1 MSTIKAITIGGV
13 GAQPSLDDVVKVAL
27 KTPVA
32 LDAAGSERIKK
43 ESPAPKA
50 FQPETLSEDAAAP
63 PKLFEALEDVKS
75 RAIVMARLLSIMS
88 GKTTVRLQVVEFL
101 ANLLNKDIVPMLPL
115 RANANPSTLTV
126 LARACHGVGIGPD
139 GEKFSSTL
147 TEAGITAPGLSA
159 TEHRV
164 LEEGASVLAGLSAL
178 TVEAGKKL
186 HALSVALTALS
197 SEVVGLQTKSFD
209 QDFLEAQGYTHA
221 TAAGSEIRALLEGS
235 KRINTSKADSA
246 ELTHFYGAPQTLGAL
261 GAALASAYSATRA
274 EIQSTAV
281 APAKG
286 IPAAAASPPELVATL
301 DALARA
307 LAAAAAASLA
317 RTTLVLQ
324 TPLTTSDG
332 AVVEPQEVL
341 RGQVA
346 ACQTSLTTQVLPM
359 VASAAASAV
368 LGLTAGGG
376 ASSGLSTAMAAD
388 AALGVLERAL
398 SLEALAAVTVLRAA
412 EGAGAVAVA
421 AVSEEAAVAAAAAAE
436 GKAKNKGKDRKAAA
450 AAAAFALGKGTTI
463 LRQVV
468 EKAAATN
475 PSVGANGMLAVT
487 SNQPLAATAAAVA
500 VASLIPLVNP
510 LSTAGDLGKLL
521 SELRAVVEANQAR
534 RKPKIP
540 KGTRDLTPPQMA
552 IREQAFRIITSVFK
566 RHGAVSI
573 DTPVFEL
580 RETLMGKYGED
591 SKLIYDLADQGGEVL
606 SLRYDLTVPFARY
619 VAVHGTTNIRRFHIG
634 KVYRRDQPQM
644 NRGRFRE
651 FYQCDFDVA
660 GAYSAMV
667 PDAEVLKVLVEI
679 LSDLKLGPFEVKI
692 NHRKLLDAML
702 AIAGVPAAKF
712 RPICSAID
720 KLDKEPWE
728 AVRAEMVE
736 EKGLAPEAAD
746 KIGEFVVLRG
756 NPMALLE
763 TLEKED
769 HPLNAHPDARAALA
783 DLRLLFGFL
792 SSMKALEP
800 HFVFDLS
807 LARGLDYYTGI
818 IYEAALKGANV
829 GSIAAGGR
837 YDKLVGM
844 FSGKDVPAVGVSIG
858 IERVFAILEQQ
869 VKERME
875 AAAAAAAADANTAA
889 AAAANEVRAA
899 DTDVLVASI
908 GNGLQEKRM
917 AICAEL
923 WAAGVAAEF
932 GYKPNPKMA
941 DTFQAAFDQKIPFVV
956 LFGEDELANGKVKIK
971 DMDAKTEETVALDT
985 LVAEMKKRI
994 AARKETL

>member
-368 LGLTAGGG
+368 Y
-376 ASSGLSTAMAAD
+376 
-388 AALGVLERAL
+388 R
-398 SLEALAAVTVLRAA
+398 RK
-412 EGAGAVAVA
+412 
-421 AVSEEAAVAAAAAAE
+421 EEAAVAAAAAAE